1 MATRLIL
8 TIHEKISRLTPS
20 EQKLAQVIL
29 ANQGIVETHTAT
41 ELASLAEVSKAT
53 AARFFRSLGY
63 ADFEEAKLQA
73 REERNRTQPYSY
85 SVASSDRVVLG
96 RAIGEHLTLEL
107 DNLTRTFEEMRADL
121 LTDAARLILDAPRL
135 WFLGLGLEQGL
146 ARQGRVMFS
155 RLRPDV
161 QTLGGRE
168 GALAED
174 LAMTGPRDVLIL
186 LTLDPRPKVLGQI
199 LAYAR
204 TTRMNVIT
212 LTDHTYLAQAQR
224 FSKIVFRCHVAHYG
238 LVPTQTTLGSV
249 LRLLALAYAG
259 LAGEPSVQ
267 RARII
272 DEINE
277 ELDIL
282 E

>member
-96 RAIGEHLTLEL
+96 RAIG

-161 QTLGGRE
+161 QTLGGSE